1 MDAGLYNEDGNICCH
16 NRHIFEGQGCV
27 YAPVAVA
34 SKFSREETLPDSEQ
48 ETFGFHYHF
57 QEIR

>member
-1 MDAGLYNEDGNICCH
+1 
-16 NRHIFEGQGCV
+16 V
-27 YAPVAVA
+27 YAPVKVA
-34 SKFSREETLPDSEQ
+34 SKFSREDTLPDSEQ